1 MAFVSSFLPN
11 TAVFQCLHAFSS
23 LMYEYMHRHTMKG
36 VIFVS
41 HLHSLTAGLTDQT
54 YIQNFVRSRSYNPYD
69 NVCFEGASRV
79 DQEIKHFRR
88 ELPSMGPGLC
98 CYCFYSHEEEN

>member
-1 MAFVSSFLPN
+1 
-11 TAVFQCLHAFSS
+11 
-23 LMYEYMHRHTMKG
+23 MHRHTMKG

-54 YIQNFVRSRSYNPYD
+54 CIQNFVRSRSFNPYD

-79 DQEIKHFRR
+79 DQEIIHFRR
-88 ELPSMGPGLC
+88 ELPSMGPCLC